1 MLIQLLTLL
10 ILIIINGIFSAT
22 EIAFLSLNKSK
33 LEQLV
38 KSQNKKARR
47 IKVLIKDSSS
57 FLFAI
62 QIMITMSG
70 FLASAFASEKFP
82 STIASYFNI
91 TYISKEVTINILIII
106 ITIILS
112 HFI

>member
-22 EIAFLSLNKSK
+22 EITFLSLNKSK

-47 IKVLIKDSSS
+47 IKALIKDSSF

-70 FLASAFASEKFP
+70 FLASAFASE
-82 STIASYFNI
+82 
-91 TYISKEVTINILIII
+91 II
-106 ITIILS
+106 
-112 HFI
+112 F

>member
-57 FLFAI
+57 VLFAI
-62 QIMITMSG
+62 Q
-70 FLASAFASEKFP
+70 
-82 STIASYFNI
+82 I

-112 HFI
+112 YFI

>member
-47 IKVLIKDSSS
+47 IKALIKDSSF

-70 FLASAFASEKFP
+70 FLASAFA

-112 HFI
+112 YFI